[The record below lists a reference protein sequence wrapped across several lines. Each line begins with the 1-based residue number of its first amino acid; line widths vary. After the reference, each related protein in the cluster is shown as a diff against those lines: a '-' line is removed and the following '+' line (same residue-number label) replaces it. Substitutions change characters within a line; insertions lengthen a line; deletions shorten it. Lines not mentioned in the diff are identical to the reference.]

1 VSWTSVSPPLS
12 SGRSNPISLKAA
24 LGLKPILQPEAK
36 KLKRRLF
43 KGLHLLVGTARR
55 ALDEHNVEIPGEII
69 KRGFQAEQD
78 RQTLRHAGRRSKLA
92 EISMANEESGSKQQI
107 DEARKVLFE
116 LYKDGGIVGKGKLY
130 KTN

>member
-1 VSWTSVSPPLS
+1 MPSFQRP
-12 SGRSNPISLKAA
+12 SL
-24 LGLKPILQPEAK
+24 LRG
-36 KLKRRLF
+36 
-43 KGLHLLVGTARR
+43 LVGTARR

-69 KRGFQAEQD
+69 KLSFQAEQR
-78 RQTLRHAGRRSKLA
+78 RQTLRHARRRSKLA

-116 LYKDGGIVGKGKLY
+116 LYKDGGIVGKSKLY